1 MLGDGASQVV
11 SGIFNNG
18 ITADETFENPL
29 VVLRS
34 HDVLSSLTD
43 SLKQFSRLPNQS
55 FAEFATILCALTC
68 RTVRE
73 THLQMT
79 ESEATEFAKDKLLTH
94 LTTFTGLD
102 VRKIFDSQRSTA
114 LRSNLDFYSF
124 DGAVRTVTKIEHF
137 IKPQDMQ

>member
-1 MLGDGASQVV
+1 
-11 SGIFNNG
+11 
-18 ITADETFENPL
+18 
-29 VVLRS
+29 
-34 HDVLSSLTD
+34 
-43 SLKQFSRLPNQS
+43 
-55 FAEFATILCALTC
+55 
-68 RTVRE
+68 
-73 THLQMT
+73 MT

-137 IKPQDMQ
+137 IKPQDMQYKIPAELYRELTSDSSLHNTVMLQAIQLSHISEASPSADVSPVQKPIHATDYQSRSASQPQGAKSPTFPYKNCAV